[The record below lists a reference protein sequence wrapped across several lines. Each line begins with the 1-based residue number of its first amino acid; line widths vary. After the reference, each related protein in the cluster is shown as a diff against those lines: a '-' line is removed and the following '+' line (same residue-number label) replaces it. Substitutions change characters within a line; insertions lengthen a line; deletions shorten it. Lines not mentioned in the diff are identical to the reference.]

1 LRKRWATTRG
11 VLEAL
16 ACLRHVKSARA
27 TVYLRRSLSL
37 DLEIPPMKT
46 TVRLGA
52 DSAGTVLMRHW
63 PETFLAFSWPRW
75 INRRT
80 VSSVT
85 PNILATCLTDRY
97 VIGQLTPPQYNPL
110 LKQMCGRFAPTNVI
124 DCGWAAAN
132 GSLKEPVT
140 IVLYSGRG

>member
-1 LRKRWATTRG
+1 
-11 VLEAL
+11 
-16 ACLRHVKSARA
+16 
-27 TVYLRRSLSL
+27 
-37 DLEIPPMKT
+37 MKT

-52 DSAGTVLMRHW
+52 DSAGTVLMSHW

-97 VIGQLTPPQYNPL
+97 VTRQLTPPQYNPL
-110 LKQMCGRFAPTNVI
+110 LKQMCGSVLKWARVSNDPAQEAVRRPTH
-124 DCGWAAAN
+124 
-132 GSLKEPVT
+132 
-140 IVLYSGRG
+140 